1 MTNMINLST
10 TNMMIMMIIMKR
22 VTMTLYQI
30 EPKVIKQN
38 TLVTKALIEVNN
50 KRIFKKSHN
59 NIYFRIKIFKQ
70 SNKAASIDTIIIR
83 Q

>member
-38 TLVTKALIEVNN
+38 TPVTKALIEVNN

>member
-22 VTMTLYQI
+22 VTMTLYQT
-30 EPKVIKQN
+30 EPIVIKQN
-38 TLVTKALIEVNN
+38 TPVTKELIEVNN
-50 KRIFKKSHN
+50 KRNFKKSHN

-70 SNKAASIDTIIIR
+70 SNKAASIDTITIR